1 MTVNTKKI
9 TFIATGG
16 TIDSV
21 FDAPSERKKIKE
33 HSGIP
38 DYIRNVIVP
47 HCEFDAAEPVMID
60 SLDMKDEHRQKIL
73 EAVEKVESKNI
84 IITHGTDT
92 MIDTALYLEKNLKD
106 LSKTIIMVGSMIP
119 LDGFYNSDAPFN
131 LGYAMAQV
139 QMNKGGIHLCM
150 NAQCFTPS
158 EVVKN
163 REIGR
168 FEFKDAS

>member
-1 MTVNTKKI
+1 MTINTNKI

-38 DYIRNVIVP
+38 DYIYKVIAP
-47 HCEFDAAEPVMID
+47 HFEFDVKEPVMID
-60 SLDMKDEHRQKIL
+60 SLDMLNEHRQQIL
-73 EAVEKVESKNI
+73 TAIENVKNKNI

-92 MIDTALYLEKNLKD
+92 MIDTALYIQRHLKD
-106 LSKTIIMVGSMIP
+106 QSKTIILVGSMIP
-119 LDGFYNSDAPFN
+119 LDGFYQSDAPFN
-131 LGYAMAQV
+131 LGYAIAQV
-139 QMNKGGIHLCM
+139 QTNKGGIHLCM
-150 NAQCFTPS
+150 NAQCFTPD
-158 EVVKN
+158 EVIKN

-168 FEFKDAS
+168 FEFIENS